1 MNFIK
6 VNQRLVKSKKN
17 TIIIFYCSVL
27 IMLIITF
34 YSGYKSAINFTTTGK
49 IIIGDIL
56 VETEFPFKGTMKLVT
71 FLMIFSLI
79 SWFTA
84 IKIYEE
90 TIRNLTL
97 RIKTFIQIISIIAA
111 TITIYELVYNFT
123 IWNSLITSNLLN
135 NVFDPNNAKINY
147 PIPEIPW
154 NLYFTTQML
163 LAALIITFHS
173 YYVMTMSKKQQ

>member
-90 TIRNLTL
+90 TIRNLPV

-111 TITIYELVYNFT
+111 TITVYELVYNFT
-123 IWNSLITSNLLN
+123 IWNSLITSNLFN
-135 NVFDPNNAKINY
+135 NVFDPNNAKIHY

-154 NLYFTTQML
+154 NLYFATQML

>member
-1 MNFIK
+1 
-6 VNQRLVKSKKN
+6 
-17 TIIIFYCSVL
+17 
-27 IMLIITF
+27 MLIITF
-34 YSGYKSAINFTTTGK
+34 YSGYKSAINFTATGK

-71 FLMIFSLI
+71 FLMVFSLI

-84 IKIYEE
+84 IKIYED
-90 TIRNLTL
+90 TIRNLTVGI
-97 RIKTFIQIISIIAA
+97 RIFIRLISIIAA

-123 IWNSLITSNLLN
+123 IWNSLITSNLFN
-135 NVFDPNNAKINY
+135 NIFDPNNANIHY

>member
-6 VNQRLVKSKKN
+6 VNQQLVKSKKN
-17 TIIIFYCSVL
+17 TIILFYCSVL

-34 YSGYKSAINFTTTGK
+34 YSGYKSAINFTTTGE

-56 VETEFPFKGTMKLVT
+56 VETEFPYHGGMKLVN
-71 FLMIFSLI
+71 FLMIFSVI

-84 IKIYEE
+84 IKIYDD
-90 TIRNLTL
+90 TIKNLTI
-97 RIKTFIQIISIIAA
+97 RIKTLIQIISIIAA

-123 IWNSLITSNLLN
+123 IWNSLITSNLFN
-135 NVFDPNNAKINY
+135 NIFDPNNTTINY
-147 PIPEIPW
+147 PIPEVPW

-163 LAALIITFHS
+163 FAAFVITFHS
-173 YYVMTMSKKQQ
+173 FYVMTNSKKQ

>member
-6 VNQRLVKSKKN
+6 VNQRLLKSKKN

-34 YSGYKSAINFTTTGK
+34 YSVYKSAINFTTTVK

-90 TIRNLTL
+90 TIRNLTV

-123 IWNSLITSNLLN
+123 IWNSLITSNLFN
-135 NVFDPNNAKINY
+135 NVFDPNNAKIHY

-154 NLYFTTQML
+154 NLYFATQML

>member
-1 MNFIK
+1 
-6 VNQRLVKSKKN
+6 
-17 TIIIFYCSVL
+17 
-27 IMLIITF
+27 MLIITF
-34 YSGYKSAINFTTTGK
+34 YSGYKSAINFTATGK

-71 FLMIFSLI
+71 FLMVFSLI
-79 SWFTA
+79 AWFTA
-84 IKIYEE
+84 IKIYED
-90 TIRNLTL
+90 TIRNLTVGI
-97 RIKTFIQIISIIAA
+97 RIFIQLISIIAA

-123 IWNSLITSNLLN
+123 IWNSIITSNLFN
-135 NVFDPNNAKINY
+135 NIFDPNNAKIHY

-173 YYVMTMSKKQQ
+173 YYVMSKSKKQQ

>member
-90 TIRNLTL
+90 TIRNLTV

-123 IWNSLITSNLLN
+123 IWNSLITSNLFN
-135 NVFDPNNAKINY
+135 NVFDPNNAKIHY

-154 NLYFTTQML
+154 NLYFATQML

>member
-17 TIIIFYCSVL
+17 TIIIFYCSVM

-34 YSGYKSAINFTTTGK
+34 YSGYKSAIDFTTTGK

-71 FLMIFSLI
+71 FLMIFSII

-84 IKIYEE
+84 IKIYED
-90 TIRNLTL
+90 TIRNLTV

-111 TITIYELVYNFT
+111 TITIYELTYNF
-123 IWNSLITSNLLN
+123 IVWNSLITTNLFN
-135 NVFDPNNAKINY
+135 NIFDPNNEKINY
-147 PIPEIPW
+147 PMPETPW
-154 NLYFTTQML
+154 NLYFATQML
-163 LAALIITFHS
+163 LASVIITFHS
-173 YYVMTMSKKQQ
+173 YYVMTKSKKY

>member
-34 YSGYKSAINFTTTGK
+34 YSGYKSAINFTNTGK

-90 TIRNLTL
+90 TIRNLTV

-111 TITIYELVYNFT
+111 TITVYELVYNFT
-123 IWNSLITSNLLN
+123 VWNSLITSNLFN
-135 NVFDPNNAKINY
+135 NVFDPNNAKIHY

-154 NLYFTTQML
+154 NLYFATQML

>member
-17 TIIIFYCSVL
+17 TIIIFYCSVM

-34 YSGYKSAINFTTTGK
+34 YSGYKSAIDFTTTGK

-71 FLMIFSLI
+71 FLMIFSII

-84 IKIYEE
+84 IKIYEDA
-90 TIRNLTL
+90 IRNLTV

-111 TITIYELVYNFT
+111 TITIYELVYNFS
-123 IWNSLITSNLLN
+123 IWNSVITSNLFN
-135 NVFDPNNAKINY
+135 NIFDPNNAKIHY

-154 NLYFTTQML
+154 NLYFATQML

-173 YYVMTMSKKQQ
+173 YYVMTKSKKQQ

>member
-79 SWFTA
+79 SWFTT

-90 TIRNLTL
+90 TIRNLTV

>member
-56 VETEFPFKGTMKLVT
+56 VETEIPFKGTMKLVT

-90 TIRNLTL
+90 TIRNLTV
-97 RIKTFIQIISIIAA
+97 RIKTFVQIISIIAA

-123 IWNSLITSNLLN
+123 IWNSLITSNLFN
-135 NVFDPNNAKINY
+135 NVFDPNNAKIHY

-154 NLYFTTQML
+154 NLYFATQML